1 MDLCTFLFSYLLP
14 VLFLGLTY
22 ARPLRYLWRTGDPV
36 AVGSGAR
43 RTKGK
48 VTRMIVIVAWPCS
61 SASVGCPTMC
71 LFSAGGSAA
80 SRSLVL
86 LNRFLLSGLLC
97 QLLRKPHH
105 LRAGLQALPQDL
117 RVPVGWYSA
126 LRLWPHVCC
135 GTGTGH
141 PQWQRLKCESTPK

>member
-48 VTRMIVIVAWPCS
+48 VVRLLPAHSCCLIASYCLVSYANSYGNPTIYVLVSKHFRRICVCLLDGTPHYASGRMCVAAP
-61 SASVGCPTMC
+61 APGTHN
-71 LFSAGGSAA
+71 GS
-80 SRSLVL
+80 
-86 LNRFLLSGLLC
+86 G
-97 QLLRKPHH
+97 
-105 LRAGLQALPQDL
+105 
-117 RVPVGWYSA
+117 
-126 LRLWPHVCC
+126 
-135 GTGTGH
+135 
-141 PQWQRLKCESTPK
+141 